1 MKVVINDQYGGFGL
15 SHEAIMFYCKLKGY
29 DVTITVGKNK
39 WDITYWICPK
49 EDIVEFDN
57 AAFYAMSL
65 KDRAAYNKE
74 FASKTLN
81 YSEIDRDDPCLVQTV
96 NELGSK
102 VASGEHAKLKIVSV
116 PKDVIWEITYYDGLE
131 KVREVSR
138 EFH

>member
-1 MKVVINDQYGGFGL
+1 MKVVVNDCYGGFGL
-15 SHEAIMFYCKLKGY
+15 SHEAILLYGKLKGY
-29 DVTITVGKNK
+29 NVTAAVGKNK

-57 AAFYAMSL
+57 AAFYDMSL
-65 KDRAAYNKE
+65 KDRATYNKE
-74 FASKTLN
+74 HASKTL
-81 YSEIDRDDPCLVQTV
+81 YDREIARDDPCLVQTV
-96 NELGSK
+96 EELGSK

-116 PKDVIWEITYYDGLE
+116 PKDVVWEITYYDGLE